1 MTDPRRRRLLTALVT
16 ATAGLA
22 GVGAWRWFE
31 GRDTHPP
38 VDEGARPATTGTSG
52 TTPTPGLMAPLRTDV
67 PLQLEAAAVPLDL
80 FGGAATTIWAYRSRD
95 AAGRTVFNPTLF
107 AARGGTVDVTLDNVL
122 AEDTTIHWH
131 GLSLDEAN
139 DGSGLHPVAP
149 GTRRRYRFTVPNR
162 AGLYWYHA
170 HPHLRT
176 GRQMQM
182 GLAGLLVV
190 EDEEESALREH
201 LGLPWGERDRVLM
214 LTDKQ
219 VGADNAIAYRD
230 GADDWIGNRMLVNWA
245 PEPVLDLA
253 PATHRF
259 RMINVANARV
269 LRPAFLYEGRP
280 LPMRLLGT
288 DGGLLDRPQTL
299 DDLFL
304 APAQRADVLVDFSS
318 LPPGSAV
325 ILHSLAYTA
334 MENEDETGPLAPA
347 MMAEHPGAAM
357 MGEAIDLAL
366 LRIAGAASPPVTLPE
381 RLSALPPPA
390 DTRDW
395 TVRPIR
401 LTTDADGNWLIN
413 GLNFHTHG
421 HAPAFTV
428 KRGTREVWEIRNN
441 ISSMPHPIHIHGV
454 QFRVVSR
461 NISPMDIRARALD
474 AHGCGPQDLGLLDTV
489 LVWPGEIVR
498 IAIDFT
504 QPYTGPQRY
513 MLHCHNLEHEDMGM
527 MLTFAIT
534 DDGESIA
541 AHDGDTR
548 DGTTLDD
555 TRPQDEAVHDSDL
568 SMVSHD
574 RAACATP
581 RTAAAPHVTATSPA
595 HATPTHSPRS
605 AVPLFPT
612 THRRVVP

>member
-1 MTDPRRRRLLTALVT
+1 MTDPRRRRLLTALVA

-22 GVGAWRWFE
+22 GAGAWRLLDRR
-31 GRDTHPP
+31 GSAP
-38 VDEGARPATTGTSG
+38 VAGNGNARPTVTGDAGGAT
-52 TTPTPGLMAPLRTDV
+52 TPGLMATLRTDA
-67 PLQLEAAAVPLDL
+67 PLQLEAAAVKLDL
-80 FGGAATTIWAYRSRD
+80 FGGATTTIWAYRTRD
-95 AAGRTVFNPTLF
+95 ASGRTVLNPTLL
-107 AARGGTVDVTLDNVL
+107 ATRGGTVDVTLDNVL

-139 DGSGLHPVAP
+139 DGSGLHPVAA
-149 GTRRRYRFTVPNR
+149 GTRRRYRFAVPNR

-176 GRQMQM
+176 GRQLQM

-190 EDEEESALREH
+190 EDEEERALRAH
-201 LGLPWGERDRVLM
+201 LDLPWGDRDRILM

-230 GADDWIGNRMLVNWA
+230 GADDWIGNRMLVNWS
-245 PEPVLDLA
+245 PEPILDVA

-269 LRPAFLYEGRP
+269 LRPAFLHEGRP

-318 LPPGSAV
+318 LPPGAAV
-325 ILHSLAYTA
+325 VLHSLAYTP

-366 LRIAGAASPPVTLPE
+366 LRIAGAASPPVEPPE
-381 RLSALPPPA
+381 RLSALPALA

-395 TVRPIR
+395 TLRPIR

-413 GLNFHTHG
+413 GMNFHTHG
-421 HAPAFTV
+421 HAPAFAV
-428 KRGTREVWEIRNN
+428 KRGAREVWEIRNN
-441 ISSMPHPIHIHGV
+441 ISSMPHPIHLHGV

-461 NISPMDIRARALD
+461 SISPMDIRARALGAD
-474 AHGCGPQDLGLLDTV
+474 GCGPQDLGLLDTV

-498 IAIDFT
+498 IAIDFA
-504 QPYTGPQRY
+504 QPYTGTQRY

-527 MLTFAIT
+527 MLTFAVT
-534 DDGESIA
+534 DDGGNVA
-541 AHDGDTR
+541 AR
-548 DGTTLDD
+548 DDD
-555 TRPQDEAVHDSDL
+555 EM

-574 RAACATP
+574 RADCATP
-581 RTAAAPHVTATSPA
+581 RADATVHGTTPHDS
-595 HATPTHSPRS
+595 TPHDTRPRS
-605 AVPLFPT
+605 AASSPSSPPSTAPRHPVMPLPAT
-612 THRRVVP
+612 PRRAAP